1 MEDIKVGSSK
11 TNLLIFVLLLAFIG
25 VMVAGQMKERN
36 IAREARA
43 GSSQEE
49 IDKAMAAL
57 VEQDTEEEHP
67 YKNEKVDFKGEE
79 FTYSPLGSS
88 LTAGY
93 YASKEDKKF
102 ASVLSDYIQEE
113 MNYKV
118 SLEGQGAHEALL
130 MHGLDAVPEINK
142 QEPDLV
148 SVEFGTSDCSAKNNI
163 PLDTFQKQLDLL
175 VDDLTGEGT
184 SKPQV
189 VLLTTWSAGERCQAF
204 DEAVKTVGEEHDFP
218 VVDLSEVWRDSSN
231 VGRKGVQTYNGVS
244 DNLYPNDQGM
254 KVIAGKIF
262 EEVEGPL
269 KERGLKVT
277 ES

>member
-1 MEDIKVGSSK
+1 MEDLIVGSLK

-25 VMVAGQMKERN
+25 VMVAGQIKERN
-36 IAREARA
+36 DAREASA
-43 GSSQEE
+43 GNSQEE
-49 IDKAMAAL
+49 IAKAVAAST
-57 VEQDTEEEHP
+57 EQDTEAEHP

-93 YASKEDKKF
+93 YASKENKKF
-102 ASVLSDYIQEE
+102 ASVLSNAIEEE

-118 SLEGQGAHEALL
+118 SLEGHSAHEALL

-148 SVEFGTSDCSAKNNI
+148 SIEFGTSDCSAKNNI

-175 VDDLTGEGT
+175 VNDLTGEGT
-184 SKPQV
+184 SNPQV

-218 VVDLSEVWRDSSN
+218 VVDLSEVWGDSSN

-254 KVIAGKIF
+254 EVIANKIF

-269 KERGLKVT
+269 KERGLKVN

>member
-1 MEDIKVGSSK
+1 MGSSK

-118 SLEGQGAHEALL
+118 SLEGHSAHEALL

-142 QEPDLV
+142 QEPDFV

-218 VVDLSEVWRDSSN
+218 VVDLSEVWGDSSN

-269 KERGLKVT
+269 KERGLKTT

>member
-1 MEDIKVGSSK
+1 MGSLK

-25 VMVAGQMKERN
+25 VMVAGQIKERN
-36 IAREARA
+36 DAREASE
-43 GSSQEE
+43 GNSQKE
-49 IDKAMAAL
+49 IAKAVAAST
-57 VEQDTEEEHP
+57 EQDTEEEHP
-67 YKNEKVDFKGEE
+67 YKNEKVDFKGKE

-93 YASKEDKKF
+93 YASKENKKF
-102 ASVLSDYIQEE
+102 ASVLSNAIEEE

-118 SLEGQGAHEALL
+118 SLEGHSAHEALL

-148 SVEFGTSDCSAKNNI
+148 SIEFGTSDCSAKNNI
-163 PLDTFQKQLDLL
+163 PVDTFQKQLDLL
-175 VDDLTGEGT
+175 VNDLTGEGT
-184 SKPQV
+184 SNPQV

-218 VVDLSEVWRDSSN
+218 VVDLSEVWGDSSN

-254 KVIAGKIF
+254 EVIANKIF

-269 KERGLKVT
+269 KESGLKVT

>member
-1 MEDIKVGSSK
+1 MLERLKV
-11 TNLLIFVLLLAFIG
+11 NLLIFVLLLAFIG
-25 VMVAGQMKERN
+25 VIVAGQKKEQNDLREISESNEQARN
-36 IAREARA
+36 ENVTAV
-43 GSSQEE
+43 
-49 IDKAMAAL
+49 AA
-57 VEQDTEEEHP
+57 EQDQDTVSEHP

-102 ASVLSDYIQEE
+102 ASVLSNYIQEE

-118 SLEGQGAHEALL
+118 SLEGHSAHEALL

-148 SVEFGTSDCSAKNNI
+148 SIEFGTSDCSAKNNI

-175 VDDLTGEGT
+175 VDGLTGEGT

-218 VVDLSEVWRDSSN
+218 VVDLSEVWSSKSN

-254 KVIAGKIF
+254 EVIAGKIF

>member
-1 MEDIKVGSSK
+1 MGSSK

-36 IAREARA
+36 IAREASA

-49 IDKAMAAL
+49 IDKAMAAP
-57 VEQDTEEEHP
+57 VEQDTEGEHP

-79 FTYSPLGSS
+79 FTYSSLGSS

-102 ASVLSDYIQEE
+102 ASVLSNYIQEE

-118 SLEGQGAHEALL
+118 SLEGHSAHEALL

-148 SVEFGTSDCSAKNNI
+148 SIEFGTSDCSAKNNI
-163 PLDTFQKQLDLL
+163 PVDTFQKQLDLL
-175 VDDLTGEGT
+175 VNDLTGEGT

-204 DEAVKTVGEEHDFP
+204 DEAVKTIGEEHDFP
-218 VVDLSEVWRDSSN
+218 VVDLSEVWGDSSN

-244 DNLYPNDQGM
+244 DNLYPNDNGM
-254 KVIAGKIF
+254 EVIANKIF
-262 EEVEGPL
+262 EAVEGPL
-269 KERGLKVT
+269 KERGLKTT

>member
-1 MEDIKVGSSK
+1 MEDLIVGSLK

-36 IAREARA
+36 DAKEANA
-43 GSSQEE
+43 GNSQEE
-49 IDKAMAAL
+49 IDKAVAAST
-57 VEQDTEEEHP
+57 EQDTEAEHP
-67 YKNEKVDFKGEE
+67 YKNEKVDFKGKE

-102 ASVLSDYIQEE
+102 ASVLSNYIEEE

-118 SLEGQGAHEALL
+118 SLEGHSAHEALL

-148 SVEFGTSDCSAKNNI
+148 SIEFGTSDCSAKNNI
-163 PLDTFQKQLDLL
+163 PVDTFQKQLDLL
-175 VDDLTGEGT
+175 VNDLTGEGT

-218 VVDLSEVWRDSSN
+218 VVDLSEVWSSSSN

-244 DNLYPNDQGM
+244 DNFYPNDQGM
-254 KVIAGKIF
+254 EVIAGKIF
-262 EEVEGPL
+262 EAVEGPL
-269 KERGLKVT
+269 KERGLKTT

>member
-1 MEDIKVGSSK
+1 MEDFIVGSLK
-11 TNLLIFVLLLAFIG
+11 TNLVIFVLLLAFIG
-25 VMVAGQMKERN
+25 VMVAGQIKERN
-36 IAREARA
+36 IAREASA

-102 ASVLSDYIQEE
+102 ASVLSNYIQEE

-118 SLEGQGAHEALL
+118 SLEGHSAHEALL
-130 MHGLDAVPEINK
+130 MHGLDAAPEINK

-148 SVEFGTSDCSAKNNI
+148 SIEFGTSDCSAKNNI

-218 VVDLSEVWRDSSN
+218 VVDLSEVWGESSN

-254 KVIAGKIF
+254 EVIAGKIF

>member
-1 MEDIKVGSSK
+1 MEDIIVGSSK

-25 VMVAGQMKERN
+25 VVVAGQMKERN
-36 IAREARA
+36 IAREASA

-118 SLEGQGAHEALL
+118 SLEGHSAHEALL

-218 VVDLSEVWRDSSN
+218 VVDLSEVWGDSSN

>member
-118 SLEGQGAHEALL
+118 SLEGHSAHEALL

-142 QEPDLV
+142 QEPDFV

-218 VVDLSEVWRDSSN
+218 VVDLSEVWGDSSN

-269 KERGLKVT
+269 KERGLKTT

>member
-1 MEDIKVGSSK
+1 MEDFIVGSLK
-11 TNLLIFVLLLAFIG
+11 TNLVIFVLLLAFIG
-25 VMVAGQMKERN
+25 VMVAGQIKERN
-36 IAREARA
+36 VAREASA
-43 GSSQEE
+43 GNSQEE
-49 IDKAMAAL
+49 IDKAVAEST
-57 VEQDTEEEHP
+57 EQDTEEEHP

-102 ASVLSDYIQEE
+102 ASVLSNYIQEE

-118 SLEGQGAHEALL
+118 SLEGHSAHEALL
-130 MHGLDAVPEINK
+130 MHGLDAAPEINK

-148 SVEFGTSDCSAKNNI
+148 SIEFGTSDCSAKNNI

-218 VVDLSEVWRDSSN
+218 VVDLSEVWGESSN

-254 KVIAGKIF
+254 EVIAGKIF
-262 EEVEGPL
+262 EAVEGPL

>member
-1 MEDIKVGSSK
+1 MEDLIVGSSK

-36 IAREARA
+36 IAREASA

-57 VEQDTEEEHP
+57 VEQDTEGEHP

-118 SLEGQGAHEALL
+118 SLEGHSAHEALL

-148 SVEFGTSDCSAKNNI
+148 SIEFGTSDCSAKNNI

-218 VVDLSEVWRDSSN
+218 VVDLSEVWSSSSN

-254 KVIAGKIF
+254 EVIAGKIF
-262 EEVEGPL
+262 EAVEGPL
-269 KERGLKVT
+269 KERGLKTT

>member
-36 IAREARA
+36 IAREANA

-49 IDKAMAAL
+49 IDKTMEAL

-102 ASVLSDYIQEE
+102 ASVLSNYIQEE

-118 SLEGQGAHEALL
+118 SLEGHSAHEALL
-130 MHGLDAVPEINK
+130 MHGLDAAPEINK

-148 SVEFGTSDCSAKNNI
+148 SIEFGTSDCSAKNNI

-218 VVDLSEVWRDSSN
+218 VVDLSEVWGESSN

-254 KVIAGKIF
+254 EVIAGKIF